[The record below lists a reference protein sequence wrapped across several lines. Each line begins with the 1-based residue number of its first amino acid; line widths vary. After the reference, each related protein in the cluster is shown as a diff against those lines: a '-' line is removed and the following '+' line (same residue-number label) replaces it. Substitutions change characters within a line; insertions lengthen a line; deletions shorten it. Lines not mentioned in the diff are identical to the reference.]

1 MLQPRVCLDFDA
13 TLCGFDYPGIGPIE
27 PGALAAVRRLKEL
40 GCYVIVSSCR
50 TCGHFPEIFAPD
62 GQVGKDSKVHKEMVA
77 WLDAH
82 NVPYDE
88 VDDGTKGKPLADL
101 YVDDKG
107 YRYAGNW
114 ADVVKFVEENIVC
127 RM

>member
-1 MLQPRVCLDFDA
+1 MLQRRICIDFDA
-13 TLCGFDYPGIGPIE
+13 TLCGFAYPDIGPIE
-27 PGALAAVRRLKEL
+27 SGALEAVKRFKEL

-62 GQVGKDSKVHKEMVA
+62 GRIGKESKVHKDMVD
-77 WLDAH
+77 WLDARG
-82 NVPYDE
+82 VPYDE

-107 YRYAGNW
+107 YRYTGDW
-114 ADVVKFVEENIVC
+114 AAVVKFVEENVA
-127 RM
+127 